1 MEGSAA
7 LAGQGLAMLT
17 PALWRRELS
26 DGRLVQPFAHEAMF
40 EGGYWLVYP
49 ETSARSPKV
58 RAFREWILQESQ
70 AEREAL
76 PR

>member
-1 MEGSAA
+1 
-7 LAGQGLAMLT
+7 MLT

-49 ETSARSPKV
+49 EIAARSAKV
-58 RAFREWILQESQ
+58 RAFRE
-70 AEREAL
+70 
-76 PR
+76 